1 MNLYSARN
9 IRAALVF
16 VFGACLSYIAVAQ
29 TAPAPGDTAAQEV
42 KMEKYVVTGSYIPAA
57 ADEAKALP
65 VQVIDIPAMQA
76 TGVNTNVLDLLR
88 KTIPQIQGGNNF
100 GTENANISGAYTNGG
115 SLVALRNIDTLV
127 LLDGKRMAASAV
139 AASGSAGTG
148 IQFVDLNLIPLAA
161 IERIE
166 VLTDGASAVYGSDAV
181 SGVINIILRK
191 DFEGVEIGGHMTMT
205 PKDTGG
211 YWRSRSIYAVA
222 GGGNAKTHLMFTAE
236 WTKSQPLWERDVS
249 YDNPYYGTAS
259 YPGVINDAS
268 GNFYRLKAG
277 LNAPPNT
284 TPMTLDQL
292 VAAGTYVP
300 EPDVASG
307 FNLSQKPTILNASQ
321 RRIATVSGWHQ
332 INEQIKLSAEF
343 LYANTELNYQLNP
356 QPVTASNNTLIG
368 YGVSPISG
376 PSGITVRNRFIY
388 GPNRIYDNLNNFYRG
403 TATLEGKTNDY
414 FNWQVYG
421 TYNISYQTAYGFN
434 QILNSA
440 LLTALQNGNINL
452 FAIQQDP
459 TRLARANIFG
469 TSIGDYRSELY
480 TLNALVNGKV
490 WDIPGGTIEYA
501 AGAEYRKEKLNAT
514 ADYNSIIPPG
524 ASTSLWNNGTSLS
537 PFDNQRHMTAYFAE
551 LKVPVTSP
559 KNNIPGLHLLTLDGA
574 YRHESYSDGNKT
586 SVPKFSIRYLPFNDE
601 LALRATYAKS
611 FTAPTLY
618 DLYGP
623 SSSGFTASPTALER
637 YDSSGNDMGVK
648 WPNLQGHQINGFNP
662 HLTPSHAKSKTFGV
676 VYSPKYAKGLEVT
689 VDYYKIDETDLIGS
703 PGGTLTMMQSV
714 ERLGPASPFAQYVTL
729 GNFAFAGGTQVTS
742 PGQLSTNPDNVYVIQ
757 TLINVAERKQH
768 GWDLNVRY
776 LLPWEKYGRFVINS
790 SWAIVSQWF
799 IKSGPT
805 DPGFDYAG
813 TDAFPGVEPK
823 TRHYTTLDWNY
834 KSYGATLGYT
844 HINSVDTGYGNTVN
858 PYNTFDIQFRVDL
871 GRLYSPLKGLSFD
884 VGINNFTNQKP
895 PLDRDNWASP
905 PTDAATYGFFGR
917 SYYADLK
924 FRF

>member
-9 IRAALVF
+9 IRAALVL
-16 VFGACLSYIAVAQ
+16 VLGTGLSYLAVGQ
-29 TAPAPGDTAAQEV
+29 TASTAAPATDETV
-42 KMEKYVVTGSYIPAA
+42 KMSKFVVTGSYIPAA

-65 VQVIDIPAMQA
+65 VQVVDLTAIQN
-76 TGVNTNVLDLLR
+76 TGVNTNVLDVLR
-88 KTIPQIQGGNNF
+88 KTIPQIQGGNNI
-100 GTENANISGAYTNGG
+100 GTENANISGGYTNGG
-115 SLVALRNIDTLV
+115 SMVQLRNIDTLV
-127 LLDGKRMAASAV
+127 LVDGKRMAPSAV

-211 YWRSRSIYAVA
+211 YWRERSIYAVA

-236 WTKSQPLWERDVS
+236 WSKSQPLWERDVS

-268 GNFYRLKAG
+268 GNFYRLKPG
-277 LNAPPNT
+277 LNAPTNSA
-284 TPMTLDQL
+284 PMTLDQL
-292 VAAGTYVP
+292 VAAGIYVP
-300 EPDVASG
+300 SADVASG
-307 FNLSQKPTILNASQ
+307 FNLSAKPTILNASQ
-321 RRIATVSGWHQ
+321 KRIATVTGSHQ
-332 INEQIKLSAEF
+332 ITDQVKLSAEF

-356 QPVTASNNTLIG
+356 QPVTASNDALIG

-376 PSGITVRNRFIY
+376 PSKITVRNRFIY
-388 GPNRIYDNLNNFYRG
+388 GPNRIYDNVNNFYRM
-403 TATLEGKTNDY
+403 TTTLEDKVNDY
-414 FNWQVYG
+414 INWQVYG

-440 LLTALQNGNINL
+440 LLTGLQNGNINL

-459 TRLARANIFG
+459 TRLAQANIFG

-480 TLNALVNGKV
+480 TLNAQAYGKV
-490 WDIPGGTIEYA
+490 WDLPAGPIEYA

-537 PFDNQRHMTAYFAE
+537 PFDNQRHMTAYFGE

-586 SVPKFSIRYLPFNDE
+586 SVPKLSLRYLPFNDE

-623 SSSGFTASPTALER
+623 SSSGFTSSPTALER

-662 HLTPSHAKSKTFGV
+662 HLTPSHAKSNTFGV

-689 VDYYKIDETDLIGS
+689 VDYYKIEQKDLIGS

-714 ERLGPASPFAQYVTL
+714 ERYGPASPFAQYVTL
-729 GNFAFAGGTQVTS
+729 GNFAFSGGTHVTS
-742 PGQLSTNPDNVYVIQ
+742 PGQLSSNPDNVYVIQ
-757 TLINVAERKQH
+757 SLVNIAEQKQH
-768 GWDLNVRY
+768 GWDINARY
-776 LLPWEKYGRFVINS
+776 MLPWEKYGRVIINS
-790 SWAIVSQWF
+790 SWALVSQWF
-799 IKSGPT
+799 VKSGPT

-813 TDAFPGVEPK
+813 TDAYPGTEPK
-823 TRHYTTLDWNY
+823 TRSYSTIDWTY

-844 HINSVDTGYGNTVN
+844 HINSVDSGYGNKVN
-858 PYNTFDIQFRVDL
+858 PYNTFDIQFRFDL
-871 GRLYSPLKGLSFD
+871 GRFDSRFKGVSFD
-884 VGINNFTNQKP
+884 LGCNNFTNQKP

-905 PTDAATYGFFGR
+905 PFDASTYSYFGR
-917 SYYADLK
+917 SYYADVKYK
-924 FRF
+924 F